1 MKLNKYYLVILFCI
15 ISTLSMYSQSSVVIS
30 GSTSGEETNV
40 SYSIGQPIVGY
51 GADNKSS
58 INIGVQQI
66 FDEIVRQ
73 AMDAGLVDGKVLSSA
88 EDYQFSDITLSV
100 FPNPFV
106 DNLEVMVSNPDPSY
120 KILIY
125 DTKGSLVSSFA
136 LTTSPLTLN
145 LSSLPEGVY
154 YLALTD
160 KNLKLLAKEK
170 ILKHI

>member
-1 MKLNKYYLVILFCI
+1 MRYLRIEIFKLLHMKLNKYYLVILFCI
-15 ISTLSMYSQSSVVIS
+15 INTLSIYSQSSVVIS
-30 GSTSGEETNV
+30 GSTSGEEANV

-66 FDEIVRQ
+66 FDEII
-73 AMDAGLVDGKVLSSA
+73 SSA
-88 EDYQFSDITLSV
+88 EDYQFSDIILNV

-136 LTTSPLTLN
+136 LTNSPLTLN

>member
-1 MKLNKYYLVILFCI
+1 MYNQYI
-15 ISTLSMYSQSSVVIS
+15 IYSQSSVVIS
-30 GSTSGEETNV
+30 GSTSGEEANV

-51 GADNKSS
+51 GADNKSL

-66 FDEIVRQ
+66 FDEII
-73 AMDAGLVDGKVLSSA
+73 SSA

-154 YLALTD
+154 YLALVD
-160 KNLKLLAKEK
+160 KELKLIQSVK
-170 ILKHI
+170 IVKNI

>member
-1 MKLNKYYLVILFCI
+1 MVILFCI
-15 ISTLSMYSQSSVVIS
+15 INILSIYSQSSVVIS
-30 GSTSGEETNV
+30 GSTSGEEANV

-58 INIGVQQI
+58 INIGGQQVFESI
-66 FDEIVRQ
+66 ISTSVNLPTTDIS
-73 AMDAGLVDGKVLSSA
+73 LS
-88 EDYQFSDITLSV
+88 
-100 FPNPFV
+100 
-106 DNLEVMVSNPDPSY
+106 VMVSNPDPSY

-154 YLALTD
+154 YLALVD
-160 KNLKLLAKEK
+160 KELKLIQSVK
-170 ILKHI
+170 IVKNI